1 MCTFVEGCMNAKGSA
16 GVIGSVLAADVAM
29 HVSMCIH
36 VNCVHVHIRY
46 MFSVSCWSATF
57 TEHVVWM

>member
-16 GVIGSVLAADVAM
+16 GVIGSVLAANVAM

-36 VNCVHVHIRY
+36 VNCDTRAYIHV
-46 MFSVSCWSATF
+46 
-57 TEHVVWM
+57 